1 MDQLGRGKG
10 PPNQTMSVVNKHLLV
25 KGIVQG
31 VGFRPTVY
39 TYAQNYGL
47 TGWVLNSANGVEI
60 EVHGPSHSVENFI
73 AQLRHHPPKMSRI
86 DSFEVSNAPKR
97 AFTEFVIIESQ
108 DDPDEFLPVSPDMNV
123 CPDCLRELF
132 DPSDRRYRYPFINCT
147 NCGPRFSIVK
157 KIPYDRPN
165 TSMAGFPLCEQCAT
179 EYHDPSDRRFH
190 AQPVACPACGPHI
203 WFQITQGIN
212 AEAEKALLTAREW
225 LQEGKILAMK
235 GLGGFHLICDAQN
248 ESAVASLRA
257 RKQRSGK
264 PFALMAFDL
273 PTIEKFAVISAEEE
287 KLLQSVQ
294 SPIVLLNPTDAGK
307 NLAQIVA
314 PDQSTL
320 GFMLPY
326 TPLHYLLLE
335 KKTGFP
341 EVLIMTSGN
350 LSEEPIVT
358 ENQDALTH
366 LGQIADGFLLHDRP
380 IETRIDDS
388 VVSSFRDQV
397 NFHRRARGYAPSPLN
412 LPFFAPSALA
422 VGTHLKNTFAL
433 SRDRYAF
440 LSHHIG
446 DLENQETLDA
456 FTKAIVHYQAV
467 FRIQPELIACDLHP
481 NYLATRYARGRAEKE
496 NLPLVYVQHHH
507 AHISSCLADN
517 GWNSQRPVIGLSFDG
532 TGYGT
537 DGAIWGGEILLAGY
551 AGFERRL
558 HLEYAPLPGGE
569 VSIRKPARLA
579 LAYLQQFGLLDQAEG
594 LKPMTYLSEQEKS
607 VVFHQVQSRFNT
619 PLTSSMGRLFD
630 AVAALIGLYQEIS
643 YEAQN
648 AIRLETI
655 ADPDEASAYDLP
667 IDQDL
672 ILLKPLFEQI
682 LIDLAQNTAPE
693 LISAKFHNAIIQ
705 LGVEA
710 SMLLRKESGIDTV
723 AISGGVW
730 QNKLLV
736 KKTIP
741 ALEKAGF
748 KPLWHHQ
755 VPTNDGGVALGQLVS
770 ALFMTGLLK
779 E

>member
-1 MDQLGRGKG
+1 
-10 PPNQTMSVVNKHLLV
+10 MSVVNKHLLV

-108 DDPDEFLPVSPDMNV
+108 DDPDYFLPVSPDLNV

-132 DPSDRRYRYPFINCT
+132 DPADRRYRYPFINCT

-165 TSMAGFPLCEQCAT
+165 TSMTGFLLCEQCAA

-190 AQPVACPACGPHI
+190 AQPVACSASGPHI
-203 WFQITQGIN
+203 CFQTGHTIQSEG
-212 AEAEKALLTAREW
+212 ESALRIARNW
-225 LQEGKILAMK
+225 LQEGKILAVK
-235 GLGGFHLICDAQN
+235 GLGGFHLVCDAQN
-248 ESAVASLRA
+248 ESAVATLRR

-264 PFALMAFDL
+264 PFALMSFDL
-273 PTIEKFAVISAEEE
+273 PTIKKFALVSAEEE

-294 SPIVLLNPTDAGK
+294 TPIVLLNPTEAGK
-307 NLAQIVA
+307 KLAQIVA

-326 TPLHYLLLE
+326 TPVHYLLLE
-335 KKTGFP
+335 KEAGFP

-358 ENQDALTH
+358 ENEEALSR
-366 LGQIADGFLLHDRP
+366 LGKISDGFLLHNRP

-388 VVSSFRDQV
+388 VVSTFREQV
-397 NFHRRARGYAPSPLN
+397 YFHRRARGYAPSPLN
-412 LPFFAPSALA
+412 LPFSAPPALA

-456 FTKAIVHYQAV
+456 FTKAIDHYQAV

-481 NYLATRYARGRAEKE
+481 DYLATRYAKARAENE
-496 NLPLVYVQHHH
+496 NLPLVNIQHHH

-517 GWNSQRPVIGLSFDG
+517 GWNSKQPVIGLSFDG

-537 DGAIWGGEILLAGY
+537 GGAIWGGEILLADY
-551 AGFERRL
+551 TSFQRRL

-594 LKPMTYLSEQEKS
+594 LEPLTYLSEQEQS
-607 VVFHQVQSRFNT
+607 VVIHQVQNHFNT

-630 AVAALIGLYQEIS
+630 AVAALIGLYQEIT

-655 ADPDEASAYDLP
+655 ADLDETSAYHLQ